1 MGGGGGMLKKTMEER
16 GDQKKIQVIIRC
28 NQTGLSRPPGGYTLC
43 TCGLGA
49 YTLVKKKKKKKK
61 HAKKLA
67 HTRQR
72 KRPTKNKNRTPKTE
86 ERS

>member
-1 MGGGGGMLKKTMEER
+1 MLKKTMEER

-49 YTLVKKKKKKKK
+49 YTLVKKKKKKSMPKYW
-61 HAKKLA
+61 
-67 HTRQR
+67 
-72 KRPTKNKNRTPKTE
+72 PTPGKGSGQPKTKIAPQKPKSE
-86 ERS
+86 VKGR